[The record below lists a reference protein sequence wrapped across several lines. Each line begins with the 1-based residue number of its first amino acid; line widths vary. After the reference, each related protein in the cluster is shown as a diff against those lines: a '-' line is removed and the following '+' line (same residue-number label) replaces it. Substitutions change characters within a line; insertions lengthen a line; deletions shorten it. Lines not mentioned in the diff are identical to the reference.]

1 MFKSLLTGTKHSI
14 QTVKHSGYLLSFNC
28 RAHRKS
34 TVFFLSSVLSQCGC
48 PTLIRT
54 QFFISSSSVT
64 EKKNINDED

>member
-1 MFKSLLTGTKHSI
+1 MRI
-14 QTVKHSGYLLSFNC
+14 VKHSCFLLGFKC